1 MTKRGYLLRLVM
13 AMGLMGAGMILGW
26 SALIDEAAL
35 PLIVGYFVF
44 GSGAAITAYTET
56 KRLFQQGMG

>member
-13 AMGLMGAGMILGW
+13 AMGLMGSGMILGW
-26 SALIDEAAL
+26 SALIDGSAL

-44 GSGAAITAYTET
+44 GAGAAITTYTET
-56 KRLFQQGMG
+56 KRIFQQGMG